1 MNNIFLENKLKKA
14 QLLASSFDTANNF
27 QPKNFDEEMH
37 FIFSKTSNNTF

>member
-37 FIFSKTSNNTF
+37 FIFSNTFNNTF